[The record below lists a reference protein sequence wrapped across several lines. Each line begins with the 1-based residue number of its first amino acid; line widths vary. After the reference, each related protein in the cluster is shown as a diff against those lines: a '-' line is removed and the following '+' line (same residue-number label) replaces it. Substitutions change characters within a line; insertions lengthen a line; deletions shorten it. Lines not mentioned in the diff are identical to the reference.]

1 MPHKIN
7 IKAARLGN
15 DGVLCDF
22 TALISLTKKGRI
34 NKSNA
39 KKEVKL
45 EYFK

>member
-1 MPHKIN
+1 MVIFRAEKRAKFPH
-7 IKAARLGN
+7 R
-15 DGVLCDF
+15 
-22 TALISLTKKGRI
+22 KKSDI

>member
-1 MPHKIN
+1 MVFYAILRAK
-7 IKAARLGN
+7 
-15 DGVLCDF
+15 
-22 TALISLTKKGRI
+22 ISLTKKGRI